1 MRIISL
7 LLIFWVAFSLSI
19 SAQTKTSYV
28 NKKYE
33 YKIDFPAK
41 WDIEELPSK
50 EEPVTVVAKSPSTS
64 SFLVNVKK
72 DASFKGRNA
81 NQLSANDITA
91 EIKEQFRKVILLES
105 DYQTYEEMPLLYL
118 KFSAE
123 TDDDDKIFILQY
135 YLFRN
140 EYLYLI
146 QAMTLQSDFENEE
159 GVINSAVYSFNYLGA
174 QSEFTSNFYRSE
186 QYEYS
191 INFPDGWKKTLNGTQ
206 VGAVTSG
213 GAVSMFIDVVVDREY
228 AGMTMLDY
236 PVESFTEAIQKQYEE
251 GKIIESRRMPIN
263 GISAIFIKHKFKD
276 KGTEVTMLH
285 YFIVKDSKLFVI
297 QCTSPTSSF
306 STHEGTFKTAVL
318 SLRL

>member
-1 MRIISL
+1 MKIISSY
-7 LLIFWVAFSLSI
+7 LIFFVAFSVSI
-19 SAQTKTSYV
+19 SAQTKSSFV

-41 WDIEELPSK
+41 WDIEQLPSK
-50 EEPVTVVAKSPSTS
+50 EDPVTVVAKSPSTS
-64 SFLVNVKK
+64 SFLVNARK
-72 DASFKGRNA
+72 DPSFKGKNA

-91 EIKEQFRKVILLES
+91 ELKTQFRKVVLLES

-135 YLFRN
+135 YMFRN
-140 EYLYLI
+140 DYLYLI

-174 QSEFTSNFYRSE
+174 SSEYTSNFYRSE

-191 INFPDGWKKTLNGTQ
+191 INFPDGWKKTLNAGQ
-206 VGAVTSG
+206 VGATTSG
-213 GAVSMFIDVVVDREY
+213 GAVSMFIDVTLDREY
-228 AGMTMLDY
+228 AGMSMLDY
-236 PVESFTEAIQKQYEE
+236 PVESFTEAIQKQYED

-263 GISAIFIKHKFKD
+263 GISSIFIKHKFKD

-285 YFIVKDSKLFVI
+285 YFLIKDSKLFVI
-297 QCTSPTSSF
+297 QCTSPSSQF
-306 STHEGTFKTAVL
+306 STYEGTFKTAVL